1 MMERWEQFQGVYVH
15 TPFCLQKCLYCD
27 FPSYAGFTEAVRQQY
42 VYALCREI
50 KIRSLQRELPVAE
63 NATVYFGGGT
73 PTVLSVGQIQ
83 KIVACLKEYGWW
95 KEPAEAT
102 IEANPGTVDAEKLK
116 ALREIG
122 FDRISLGVQSLQN
135 NELRALGRIHSAEEA
150 LRAIEEAKLAGFQ
163 RVNADLMY
171 GIPCQTVESFRDTMN
186 QILQLN
192 LLHISAYSLIL
203 EENLSHISAYSL
215 ILEEGTPMERLVASG
230 RVTLPDEDISYLMYE
245 MTTEILAQA
254 GLRRYEISNYAKPG
268 QESLHNI
275 VYWHYEPYAA
285 FGVGVGACTFNGKER
300 RTNTADVQEYIKG
313 WREEGPVLQNDDN
326 TMNGKNAYSVP
337 MLSAEKEKK
346 GVTDLLLSSVNEYS
360 GLWETE
366 PLDRRTQISEAM
378 IMGLRMTEGV
388 NLQQIQQRFGIDILE
403 SYGKDLQTLL
413 DKKLAVYEEGSL
425 RLTSYGMRYGNRAF
439 EVFI

>member
-1 MMERWEQFQGVYVH
+1 M
-15 TPFCLQKCLYCD
+15 
-27 FPSYAGFTEAVRQQY
+27 
-42 VYALCREI
+42 
-50 KIRSLQRELPVAE
+50 
-63 NATVYFGGGT
+63 
-73 PTVLSVGQIQ
+73 
-83 KIVACLKEYGWW
+83 
-95 KEPAEAT
+95 
-102 IEANPGTVDAEKLK
+102 
-116 ALREIG
+116 
-122 FDRISLGVQSLQN
+122 
-135 NELRALGRIHSAEEA
+135 
-150 LRAIEEAKLAGFQ
+150 RAIEEAKLAGFQ
-163 RVNADLMY
+163 RVNADLMS

-186 QILQLN
+186 QILQM
-192 LLHISAYSLIL
+192 
-203 EENLSHISAYSL
+203 NLSHISAYSL

-285 FGVGVGACTFNGKER
+285 FGVGACTFNGKER

-313 WREEGPVLQNDDN
+313 WRKEGPVLQNDDN

>member
-171 GIPCQTVESFRDTMN
+171 GIPCQTVESFRNTLDTM
-186 QILQLN
+186 LQL
-192 LLHISAYSLIL
+192 
-203 EENLSHISAYSL
+203 NLSHISAYSL
-215 ILEEGTPMERLVASG
+215 MLEEGTPLERLVVEG
-230 RVTLPDEDISYLMYE
+230 KVKLPDEETSYLMYE
-245 MTTEILAQA
+245 MTRLRLEKA
-254 GLRRYEISNYAKPG
+254 GLKRYEISNYAVPG

-285 FGVGVGACTFNGKER
+285 FGVGACTFNGTER
-300 RTNTADVQEYIKG
+300 RTNTFDVREYIKS
-313 WREEGPVLQNDDN
+313 W
-326 TMNGKNAYSVP
+326 NAAGDA
-337 MLSAEKEKK
+337 LH
-346 GVTDLLLSSVNEYS
+346 NS
-360 GLWETE
+360 GLWQTE
-366 PLDRRTQISEAM
+366 PLDRKTRLSEAM
-378 IMGLRMTEGV
+378 VMGLRLAEGISM
-388 NLQQIQQRFGIDILE
+388 NAMRKRFGIDVLQH
-403 SYGKDLQTLL
+403 YGKEVEMLRQN
-413 DKKLAVYEEGSL
+413 KMAVYDKERL
-425 RLTSYGMRYGNRAF
+425 RLTEYGMRYGNRAF
-439 EVFI
+439 EAFI

>member
-1 MMERWEQFQGVYVH
+1 
-15 TPFCLQKCLYCD
+15 
-27 FPSYAGFTEAVRQQY
+27 
-42 VYALCREI
+42 
-50 KIRSLQRELPVAE
+50 
-63 NATVYFGGGT
+63 YFGGGT

-83 KIVACLKEYGWW
+83 RIVACLKGYGWW

-135 NELRALGRIHSAEEA
+135 NELRALGRIHTAEQA
-150 LRAIEEAKLAGFQ
+150 LQAIEEAKEAGFQ
-163 RVNADLMY
+163 RINADLMS

-186 QILQLN
+186 QILQM
-192 LLHISAYSLIL
+192 
-203 EENLSHISAYSL
+203 NLSHISAYSL
-215 ILEEGTPMERLVASG
+215 ILEEGTPMERLVTSG

-285 FGVGVGACTFNGKER
+285 FGVGACTFNGKER

-313 WREEGPVLQNDDN
+313 WRKEGPVPQNDDN
-326 TMNGKNAYSVP
+326 TMNGKDTSSVP

-346 GVTDLLLSSVNEYS
+346 GVTDLLHSSVNSVNEYR
-360 GLWETE
+360 GLWQTE
-366 PLDRRTQISEAM
+366 PLDRRIQISEAM
-378 IMGLRMTEGV
+378 IMGLRMTEGADI
-388 NLQQIQQRFGIDILE
+388 NKMEKRFDINIMNY
-403 SYGKDLQTLL
+403 YGKEIQTLL
-413 DKKLAVYEEGSL
+413 DKKLAECEDGKL
-425 RLTSYGMRYGNRAF
+425 RLTTYGMRFGNRVF
-439 EVFI
+439 EKFI

>member
-1 MMERWEQFQGVYVH
+1 MERWEQFQGVYVH

-27 FPSYAGFTEAVRQQY
+27 FPSYAGFTEA
-42 VYALCREI
+42 
-50 KIRSLQRELPVAE
+50 LPVAE

-83 KIVACLKEYGWW
+83 NIVSCLKEYGWW

-122 FDRISLGVQSLQN
+122 FERISLGVQSLQN

-163 RVNADLMY
+163 
-171 GIPCQTVESFRDTMN
+171 DTMN
-186 QILQLN
+186 QILQM
-192 LLHISAYSLIL
+192 
-203 EENLSHISAYSL
+203 NLSHISAYSL
-215 ILEEGTPMERLVASG
+215 ILEEGTPMERLVTSG

-275 VYWHYEPYAA
+275 VYWHYVPLTEK
-285 FGVGVGACTFNGKER
+285 NGGR
-300 RTNTADVQEYIKG
+300 IRQMCRNI
-313 WREEGPVLQNDDN
+313 
-326 TMNGKNAYSVP
+326 
-337 MLSAEKEKK
+337 
-346 GVTDLLLSSVNEYS
+346 
-360 GLWETE
+360 
-366 PLDRRTQISEAM
+366 
-378 IMGLRMTEGV
+378 
-388 NLQQIQQRFGIDILE
+388 
-403 SYGKDLQTLL
+403 
-413 DKKLAVYEEGSL
+413 
-425 RLTSYGMRYGNRAF
+425 
-439 EVFI
+439 